1 MNGWYLALSQIK
13 RNPLRSGLM
22 AIGVVIAAAV
32 MTAVALLIAGINEGM
47 TNTTKRL
54 GADLMVVP
62 RGEKIAQQF
71 NEALITGKPATF
83 YLEQATVE
91 TICNVPGIAH
101 ASAHIFVE
109 TLTNARCCAGKF
121 FIVGF
126 DPETDFTIT
135 PWLKDDVSSLTTNVH
150 NWMVVGDRILLHKG
164 DVAEFYGTPF
174 TVAGVL
180 ESTGTGMDW
189 TIYISQKSLR
199 KMVSDSGA
207 KAEMPLRIPEGDVS
221 AVFIRAEQGVDLI
234 DLAEKIEQTAPSS
247 QAILSSTVAKVARR
261 QLSDIAGLLG
271 GVVIGLWAMA
281 LALSGVVFAMA
292 VRERRSQLGL
302 LVAKGAE
309 KRFVFGMLIKESVM
323 IAAPSSF
330 SGCII
335 GLLVVISFRELL
347 SNVLGASDVMP
358 AAVTA
363 AVYITAFSVLGT
375 LAAVITAII
384 PVIPILRTE
393 PYEAIKQGKT
403 T

>member
-22 AIGVVIAAAV
+22 AIGVVIAAAA

-62 RGEKIAQQF
+62 GGEEIAQQF

-83 YLEQATVE
+83 YLDQATVE
-91 TICNVPGIAH
+91 KISNTPGVTH
-101 ASAHIFVE
+101 ASAQIFVE

-135 PWLKDDVSSLTTNVH
+135 PWLKDDVSPVAADVH
-150 NWMVVGDRILLHKG
+150 NWMIVGDRILLHKG

-180 ESTGTGMDW
+180 EPTGTGMDW

-199 KMVSDSGA
+199 KMVSDSGT
-207 KAEMPLRIPEGDVS
+207 KAEMPLRISETDVS
-221 AVFIRAEQGVDLI
+221 AVFIKAESGVDLI
-234 DLAEKIEQTAPSS
+234 DLAEKIEQAAPGS

-261 QLSDIAGLLG
+261 QLSGITGLLG
-271 GVVIGLWAMA
+271 CIVIGLWAMA
-281 LALSGVVFAMA
+281 LALSGVVFSMA

-309 KRFVFGMLIKESVM
+309 KRFVFGMLAKESVM

-358 AAVTA
+358 AAVTT

-375 LAAVITAII
+375 LAAVITAIM